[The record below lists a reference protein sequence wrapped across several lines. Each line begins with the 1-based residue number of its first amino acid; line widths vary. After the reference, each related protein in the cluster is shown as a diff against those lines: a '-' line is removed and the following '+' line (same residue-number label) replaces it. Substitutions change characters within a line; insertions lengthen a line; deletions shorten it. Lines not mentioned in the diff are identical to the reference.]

1 MYYGWLKEFL
11 EARKKTTAGDT
22 RRCDL
27 RRC

>member
-1 MYYGWLKEFL
+1 MYYGGIKEFL
-11 EARKKTTAGDT
+11 EARKRTTAGDT